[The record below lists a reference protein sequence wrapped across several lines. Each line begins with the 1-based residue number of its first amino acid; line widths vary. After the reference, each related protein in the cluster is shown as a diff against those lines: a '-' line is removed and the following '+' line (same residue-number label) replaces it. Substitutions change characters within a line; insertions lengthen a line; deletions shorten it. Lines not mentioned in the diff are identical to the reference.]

1 MATGNLHLSGSD
13 VPDYDRLCMAM
24 KSATYS
30 LRQFREN
37 RASDVRDYVGNNWSE
52 NALDTPK
59 QMVNVIDQF
68 IEIVGKQLVAN
79 NPRMMLSTINPTAKP
94 VVAKLEMGVNSII
107 KKMDLSTTLKRVNVD
122 ACFSVGIC
130 KVGICDPGHAAKMGW
145 RLKAGDCAAHVVD
158 LDDFVFDQHA
168 RDFRE
173 CSFIGHRFRMPL
185 QVAREFKQ
193 FNAKQRKE
201 LSASEDRRFNAEGD
215 EKITSLGRAYTGDTT
230 EFDPMVDLWEVYLPR
245 HGLVVTMELDPISGY
260 RSGDQHDLLRVQKWI
275 GPVTGPYHILG
286 FGTVPD
292 NAMPKS
298 PIQRISPMNTLLNNM
313 WRKLDRQAQR
323 LKSVTLIRGTADA
336 DGNRQ
341 VKASDGDAI
350 RVDDPES
357 AREVTMGGP
366 NPVLFQF
373 AEQTRAV
380 LNVMAGNLELMGGG
394 AAQSPTEHQDAML
407 NENSGKVV
415 AGMQQDVV
423 RFVSGVGE
431 SIAWFEHHNPS
442 KVIREEFLHPGLPAN
457 QGFEQV
463 RTLSPEERQHVPWE
477 DMEIKVDPYSLPY
490 QTPQSRMT
498 TIDGIVQQLAPFM
511 QILQQQGRSLDL
523 AYYLQLKAKYSDMP
537 DLERLFMSGQPPPAT
552 DDGQGDPN
560 AGMGGPAEKTTNI
573 VRRSLGANSPANQQN
588 NRMNLMGSM
597 GGSANGVNPQMNGKH

>member
-1 MATGNLHLSGSD
+1 MATGNLHLTGSD

-30 LRQFREN
+30 LRQYREN

-68 IEIVGKQLVAN
+68 VEIVGKQLVAN
-79 NPRMMLSTINPTAKP
+79 NPRMMLSTINPAAKP

-107 KKMDLSTTLKRVNVD
+107 KKMDLADTLKRVNVD

-173 CSFIGHRFRMPL
+173 VSFIGHRFRMPL
-185 QVAREFKQ
+185 AVAKEFKE
-193 FNAKQRKE
+193 FNAKARKQ
-201 LSASEDRRFNAEGD
+201 LSESDDRRFNAEGD
-215 EKITSLGRAYTGDTT
+215 EKITSLGRAYTGDAT

-245 HGLVVTMELDPISGY
+245 HGLVVTMEMDPISGY

-298 PIQRISPMNTLLNNM
+298 PIQKISPLNTLLNNM
-313 WRKLDRQAQR
+313 WRKLDKQAQR
-323 LKSVTLIRGTADA
+323 LKSITLIRGAADA

-357 AREVTMGGP
+357 AREIVMGGP
-366 NPVLFQF
+366 HPVLFQF

-380 LNVMAGNLELMGGG
+380 LNTIAGNLDLQGGG
-394 AAQSPTEHQDAML
+394 AAQSPTMHQDEML
-407 NENSGKVV
+407 NQNSGRVTQ
-415 AGMQQDVV
+415 GMQQEVIK
-423 RFVSGVGE
+423 FVSAVGE
-431 SIAWFEHHNPS
+431 SIAWFEHHNPA
-442 KVIREEFLHPGLPAN
+442 KVIREEFLPSGLPAN
-457 QGFEQV
+457 QGYEQV
-463 RTLSPEERQHVPWE
+463 RTLTPQERQQVPWE
-477 DMEIKVDPYSLPY
+477 DMEIKVDPFSLPY
-490 QTPQSRMT
+490 QTPQSRMAT
-498 TIDGIVQQLAPFM
+498 LDGIVTQMAPLM
-511 QILQQQGRSLDL
+511 QVLQSQGLSLDVAFL
-523 AYYLQLKAKYSDMP
+523 MKLKAKYGDMP
-537 DLERLFMSGQPPPAT
+537 DLERLFMSGVTPPAPDQGGGDPAGGSGQPP
-552 DDGQGDPN
+552 
-560 AGMGGPAEKTTNI
+560 ETTRNY
-573 VRRSLGANSPANQQN
+573 VRHSAGANSPANQQN
-588 NRMNLMGSM
+588 NRMNLLGSM
-597 GGSANGVNPQMNGKH
+597 GGSANGVNPQLNGKH